1 MHFTIV
7 FDAHEGYDLTACLAF
22 KPTPVWVSGGE
33 DLIVLRSAH
42 AGYERGDARSLLD
55 HPAMQREFPADSNN
69 VVVVVHES
77 GYGTQCRRPPTHA
90 IRSPSGPGQLSQGTH
105 HRPATQS

>member
-7 FDAHEGYDLTACLAF
+7 FDAHEGYDLTACLTF

-33 DLIVLRSAH
+33 DVIVPRSDSA
-42 AGYERGDARSLLD
+42 AYRLGGVRALLD
-55 HPAMQREFPADSNN
+55 HPAMHREFPMESNK

-77 GYGTQCRRPPTHA
+77 GYGTQRDLDTLVVDLDAEGYDVTTVPCKSARP
-90 IRSPSGPGQLSQGTH
+90 
-105 HRPATQS
+105 

>member
-1 MHFTIV
+1 MHFTTV

-55 HPAMQREFPADSNN
+55 HPAMQREFPMDSNN

-77 GYGTQCRRPPTHA
+77 GYGTQRDLDALVADLEDEGFAVTTAPCGAPQP
-90 IRSPSGPGQLSQGTH
+90 
-105 HRPATQS
+105 

>member
-7 FDAHEGYDLTACLAF
+7 FDSQEGYDLTAGLVF

-33 DLIVLRSAH
+33 DLIVLRSDH
-42 AGYERGDARSLLD
+42 AGYERGDARRLLD
-55 HPAMQREFPADSNN
+55 HPAMQREFPTESNN

-77 GYGTQCRRPPTHA
+77 GYGTQLDLGALIADLEGEGYAVTSVPCR
-90 IRSPSGPGQLSQGTH
+90 GPQG
-105 HRPATQS
+105 

>member
-42 AGYERGDARSLLD
+42 AGYERGDARRLLD
-55 HPAMQREFPADSNN
+55 HPAMQREFPMDSKN

-77 GYGTQCRRPPTHA
+77 GYGTQHDLDTLVADLEGEGFAVTTAPCRPTQA
-90 IRSPSGPGQLSQGTH
+90 
-105 HRPATQS
+105 